1 MQRVPNLTFFVP
13 DSPYDD
19 DDLLIDETRS
29 TPRDITGATLL
40 SQQMNTQ
47 PHWAVGVSKVPGQGS
62 GRRSQI
68 PASPYDKD
76 IGSLLSWS
84 DFDSTTE
91 LCGLFTSTPDMPK
104 PLKLPKLERIEMTC
118 IGRPASSMTRDMQVL
133 MQDSVTQSRQKRNVL
148 RQAVRGRG
156 RGRRN
161 NNAVDPAEPK
171 IPKTFEMVFR
181 PFHNM
186 GLSLQECKLAAYIF
200 GKELPLELIINP
212 ACLMASVRT
221 RKSRT
226 PRFWYMPTNFA
237 TDVLLDTPLSEL
249 AQHYQP
255 KWMHETNQLEHV
267 FVPIWEAV
275 DTCYMLF
282 LDVKGAT
289 LYVLDVSRSPKSIVR
304 REANMRRICRVLGKI
319 FSTDRNIANFRH
331 TNPDPTNWGSFQY
344 PEAIPNAVDRKEIKY
359 N

>member
-200 GKELPLELIINP
+200 GKELPLEEILFKYSYFNLPQALFMSLAPPGTPCLDIN
-212 ACLMASVRT
+212 
-221 RKSRT
+221 
-226 PRFWYMPTNFA
+226 N
-237 TDVLLDTPLSEL
+237 
-249 AQHYQP
+249 
-255 KWMHETNQLEHV
+255 
-267 FVPIWEAV
+267 
-275 DTCYMLF
+275 
-282 LDVKGAT
+282 
-289 LYVLDVSRSPKSIVR
+289 
-304 REANMRRICRVLGKI
+304 
-319 FSTDRNIANFRH
+319 
-331 TNPDPTNWGSFQY
+331 
-344 PEAIPNAVDRKEIKY
+344 
-359 N
+359 

>member
-47 PHWAVGVSKVPGQGS
+47 PHWAVGVS
-62 GRRSQI
+62 
-68 PASPYDKD
+68 KD

-200 GKELPLELIINP
+200 GKELPLEEILFKYSYFNLPQALFMSLAPPGTPCLDIN
-212 ACLMASVRT
+212 
-221 RKSRT
+221 
-226 PRFWYMPTNFA
+226 N
-237 TDVLLDTPLSEL
+237 
-249 AQHYQP
+249 
-255 KWMHETNQLEHV
+255 
-267 FVPIWEAV
+267 
-275 DTCYMLF
+275 
-282 LDVKGAT
+282 
-289 LYVLDVSRSPKSIVR
+289 
-304 REANMRRICRVLGKI
+304 
-319 FSTDRNIANFRH
+319 
-331 TNPDPTNWGSFQY
+331 
-344 PEAIPNAVDRKEIKY
+344 
-359 N
+359 